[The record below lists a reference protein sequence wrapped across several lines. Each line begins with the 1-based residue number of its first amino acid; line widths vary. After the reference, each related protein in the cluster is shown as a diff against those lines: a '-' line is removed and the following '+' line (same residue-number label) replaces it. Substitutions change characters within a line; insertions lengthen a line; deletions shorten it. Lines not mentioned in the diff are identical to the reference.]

1 MKSKKVFTAIIFFIV
16 IILIIFFII
25 NYKSKKSGNNINI
38 QSREN
43 VEEYILNIN
52 GYGANIEITVKSNK
66 NENIYNMKQVSKD
79 KYSYQET
86 LDDKIQKIIVE
97 NKNGTITIKNTKFK
111 LEKIYENYDY
121 MLENTLYLTTF
132 IEEYKNAE
140 KKEIKENEKYYIV
153 DIKIK
158 NNKNKYIAYKK
169 LYINKESKKIEK
181 LEIEDINKNRTI
193 YILYKEIT
201 INN

>member
-52 GYGANIEITVKSNK
+52 GYEANIEITVKSNK